1 MNNKKVRDIA
11 RLEEVLSSCG
21 NLLRCGGMGG
31 DSDRKE
37 TGKRQENSG
46 KTIVVMFPDTGERY
60 LSTPCWKNRRIG

>member
-11 RLEEVLSSCG
+11 RLEEVLVGIFSG
-21 NLLRCGGMGG
+21 AAVWAAIQ
-31 DSDRKE
+31 

-60 LSTPCWKNRRIG
+60 LSTPCWKNRKIG